1 MYGVSDIEYICLH
14 AALAPHYYPLKIF
27 KIEISCFNG
36 LYTNASTNG
45 YTEKLNSKKK
55 YEQMCVCMQIVEI
68 KAYVSSK
75 KNAYVCLQLVL
86 CPFYVNFVVFLSF
99 LEIICLP
106 AGRVDI
112 CAIWRFALHKIFQIR
127 MCVFNNTKKSRCGMA
142 WSQFFYLFFLGCL
155 AIVYLLQLLLFLTH
169 FFYFSFS
176 FQVFYDFM
184 CVQGKMQFLP
194 CFAYHLLNMN
204 EINSKKSRKVHE
216 CTHFGLMLFF
226 FMLRL

>member
-1 MYGVSDIEYICLH
+1 M
-14 AALAPHYYPLKIF
+14 
-27 KIEISCFNG
+27 
-36 LYTNASTNG
+36 
-45 YTEKLNSKKK
+45 
-55 YEQMCVCMQIVEI
+55 
-68 KAYVSSK
+68 
-75 KNAYVCLQLVL
+75 CLQLVL

-127 MCVFNNTKKSRCGMA
+127 MCVFNKSKKKVDVACIGHNFSTC
-142 WSQFFYLFFLGCL
+142 FFSGCL

-184 CVQGKMQFLP
+184 CIQGKMQFLP

-204 EINSKKSRKVHE
+204 EINSKKSHKVHE

-226 FMLRL
+226 LCSGCKITVSYTNIPKKYKIMQLLFSHFFFISKTLFFIFRITLFFFISKTPRRPS